1 MQCLDLPPTFMHANY
16 NPTMTTISHTTQSL
30 GRDLMIKKMTTIG
43 YSSEVCQEA
52 MEQTADDDLKALALL
67 QWRLVHGDDPMPEI
81 DDMLDAEE
89 RDTMRQEEA
98 VALESIY
105 GNKFIDKSDKE
116 KQRQHFCIELTAHT
130 MHRGKKYDLPVSLEV
145 MIADDSA
152 YPSTVPVFA
161 VLYDQLPAY
170 LKLSMVRGLVI
181 EAEANLGLPLV
192 YMCAEWLQEHMDD
205 IIAHPPKLRDI
216 SQAITHINTIEPHN
230 KKSKSNGRRYQ
241 QKTLS
246 PAEQSKQSQQL
257 MDDLANMHA
266 SDEYQQK
273 IAPVRSK
280 LPANGFKKE
289 IMDAVHRH
297 QIIIVSGETGCGK
310 TTQVPQFILDN
321 AIESGKGA
329 TCNIICTQPRK
340 VAAIGVAGNV
350 PYYSVH
356 KYLSGHL
363 TL

>member
-116 KQRQHFCIELTAHT
+116 KQRQHFCIKLTAHT

-161 VLYDQLPAY
+161 VLCDQLPAY

-216 SQAITHINTIEPHN
+216 SQAITHINTIEPPN

-340 VAAIGVAGNV
+340 VAAIGVAGIIFFTSIFLV
-350 PYYSVH
+350 I
-356 KYLSGHL
+356 
-363 TL
+363 